1 MIGEYETKLELAGE
15 DYPALVQYEL
25 DGDEGANAICISN
38 VILRRCVAQRGDVV
52 YHPDGDYH
60 IVNFPE
66 YIYLEIFNWLKG
78 SQLKAIAEE
87 IYADIEEKN
96 WNEIMNEPRQYV
108 PRNFPTNFPGVRL

>member
-52 YHPDGDYH
+52 YHPDGS
-60 IVNFPE
+60 NSRP
-66 YIYLEIFNWLKG
+66 LEMSLQINIL
-78 SQLKAIAEE
+78 
-87 IYADIEEKN
+87 
-96 WNEIMNEPRQYV
+96 
-108 PRNFPTNFPGVRL
+108 

>member
-25 DGDEGANAICISN
+25 DGGDGANAICISN

-66 YIYLEIFNWLKG
+66 YIYLEIFDWLKG

-96 WNEIMNEPRQYV
+96 WDEVMNEPLTIRY
-108 PRNFPTNFPGVRL
+108 NAPTNFPGVRL

>member
-52 YHPDGDYH
+52 YHPDGDCH
-60 IVNFPE
+60 LVNFPE

-78 SQLKAIAEE
+78 SQLKVIAEE
-87 IYADIEEKN
+87 VYESIEEKN
-96 WNEIMNEPRQYV
+96 WDEVMNEPRNYC